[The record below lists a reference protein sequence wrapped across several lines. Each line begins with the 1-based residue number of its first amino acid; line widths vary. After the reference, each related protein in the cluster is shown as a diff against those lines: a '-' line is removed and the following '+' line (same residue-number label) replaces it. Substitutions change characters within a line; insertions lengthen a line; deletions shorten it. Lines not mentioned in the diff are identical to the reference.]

1 MLNAAWTL
9 LISVR
14 SPPRQTFSKLGVLHS
29 AVNFEKVMTENLTEQ
44 HIEDK
49 AWSEWWKVN
58 YVLQLCREKKNPYL
72 EEELLTDKQKEQEV

>member
-1 MLNAAWTL
+1 MLNAAWTPL
-9 LISVR
+9 TSVH

-49 AWSEWWKVN
+49 AWSEWWKMN
-58 YVLQLCREKKNPYL
+58 YVLQGKQWEKNPYL
-72 EEELLTDKQKEQEV
+72 EEELVTDKQKEQEM